1 MQLNTFHRYAFTNMF
16 QSPSPDRHGL
26 TWFLIT
32 IVSVEEENLPH
43 ESSALIDSAWEV
55 PVKLLMEADVV
66 IVSILKHRYI
76 IRIMQVS
83 QRKTIMP

>member
-1 MQLNTFHRYAFTNMF
+1 MPQ
-16 QSPSPDRHGL
+16 
-26 TWFLIT
+26 
-32 IVSVEEENLPH
+32 

-66 IVSILKHRYI
+66 IVSELKHRYM

-83 QRKTIMP
+83 QRKTIMS